1 LEELSLVRS
10 NKSSSFPDYLENHHQ
25 EQDMSLFGKHE
36 YNHHYNMDEFRQ
48 EKSRI
53 SNNGG
58 KGNAGEASF
67 SGEHGM
73 TPGASTFHG

>member
-1 LEELSLVRS
+1 
-10 NKSSSFPDYLENHHQ
+10 
-25 EQDMSLFGKHE
+25 MTLFGKHE
-36 YNHHYNMDEFRQ
+36 YNHHYNMDEFQQ

-53 SNNGG
+53 SNDGG

-73 TPGASTFHG
+73 APGASTSHG